1 MYMQICLANCN
12 KVQERG
18 LKKGIKTKDQVCEK
32 TINDF
37 HQRTGIDLLKRD
49 NLLFDI
55 RAT

>member
-32 TINDF
+32 T
-37 HQRTGIDLLKRD
+37 
-49 NLLFDI
+49 LFDI
-55 RAT
+55 